1 MSTAEANAFL
11 PRVRECPR
19 VVIASAV
26 GRGLRELYAGVLREP
41 VPDDLADVIKHVER
55 NL

>member
-19 VVIASAV
+19 VVVASAV
-26 GRGLRELYAGVLREP
+26 GDGWELYAGVLREP
-41 VPDDLADVIKHVER
+41 LPEDLADVLKRADR
-55 NL
+55 NS

>member
-11 PRVRECPR
+11 PRVRERPR

-26 GRGLRELYAGVLREP
+26 GRRLRELYAGVLREP
-41 VPDDLADVIKHVER
+41 LPEGLADVIKRADR
-55 NL
+55 NS